1 MVRLVL
7 DKDDQKRFLIE
18 VCKSLGMSTTKMGE
32 MLGMSGRNF
41 RDWINGKLLPTKV
54 AIEKL
59 SEISEIV
66 PPLIIEEREEWWS
79 GRVNGP
85 IGGMQRFK
93 KYGNTLTIEDKI
105 KGGHNSQIR
114 RAENPDY
121 YRALGCNIPNI
132 FEVPAYS
139 CQLAEFVG
147 IVLGDGGITNE
158 QCEISLHVED
168 DVEYAKHVKKLIDEL
183 FNASASICSYP
194 RHRVIKVV
202 VSGVKFVEILE
213 DFGLRRG
220 NKVKHQVDIPDWIK
234 ENPEYLRSCM
244 RGLYD
249 TDGGT
254 FTHKHYVGG
263 KRYVNFGITFTS
275 ASKPLLNSYK
285 DGLTQNG
292 FEIHGTK
299 INTFLYGVK
308 TTKRFFEVFD
318 PHNPKSRKRLGE
330 YLAERARVK

>member
-7 DKDDQKRFLIE
+7 DKVNQKRFLIE
-18 VCKSLGMSTTKMGE
+18 VCKRLGMGANQVGG

-59 SEISEIV
+59 SEKSGVET
-66 PPLIIEEREEWWS
+66 PPIIEEREEWWS

-85 IGGMQRFK
+85 IGGKQRFK
-93 KYGNTLTIEDKI
+93 KYGNTLTLEDKI
-105 KGGHNSQIR
+105 KGGRNSQVR
-114 RAENPDY
+114 RLENPDY
-121 YRALGCNIPNI
+121 YRALGCKIPNN
-132 FEVPAYS
+132 FRVPERS
-139 CQLAEFVG
+139 SMLAEFVG

-158 QCEISLHVED
+158 QCEITLHVLD
-168 DVEYAKHVKKLIDEL
+168 DIEYAKHVKILVDEL
-183 FNASASICSYP
+183 FGANASICSYP
-194 RHRVIKVV
+194 KHRVIKVV

-213 DFGLRRG
+213 SFGLRRG

-254 FTHKHYVGG
+254 FTHKHNVKG
-263 KRYVNFGITFTS
+263 KRYTNFGITFTS

-285 DGLTQNG
+285 SGLIQNG
-292 FEIHGTK
+292 FEVHGTE

-308 TTKRFFEVFD
+308 ATKHFFEVFD
-318 PHNPKSRKRLGE
+318 PHNPKSRVRLE
-330 YLAERARVK
+330 KYLAERATVK

>member
-18 VCKSLGMSTTKMGE
+18 VCKSLGMSTTMMGE

-41 RDWINGKLLPTKV
+41 RDWINGKLLPTKA

-59 SEISEIV
+59 SEISEIAI
-66 PPLIIEEREEWWS
+66 PLIIEEREEWWS
-79 GRVNGP
+79 GRVNGS
-85 IGGMQRFK
+85 IGGKQRFN

-121 YRALGCNIPNI
+121 YRALGCNIPNT
-132 FEVPAYS
+132 FKVPPYS

-147 IVLGDGGITNE
+147 IALGDGGITNE
-158 QCEISLHVED
+158 QCEITLHIVD
-168 DVEYAKHVKKLIDEL
+168 DVEYAKLVKKLIDEL
-183 FNASASICSYP
+183 FNANASICSYS

-213 DFGLRRG
+213 GFGLRRG

-234 ENPEYLRSCM
+234 ENPGYLRACM

-254 FTHKHYVGG
+254 FTHRHKVKG
-263 KRYVNFGITFTS
+263 KEYYNFGLTFTS
-275 ASKPLLNSYK
+275 ASKPLLNSFK
-285 DGLTQNG
+285 LGLMQNG
-292 FEIHGTK
+292 FKVHGTSLNVF
-299 INTFLYGVK
+299 IYGVREAS
-308 TTKRFFEVFD
+308 RFFEVFK
-318 PHNPKSRKRLGE
+318 PNNPKSRERLDV
-330 YLAERARVK
+330 YLAKRVRVK